1 MLKPWVRWGSAL
13 IPTLVSGSVTSYLL
27 STSNWRQWGVEE
39 MPTTTASPTSFADL
53 ANITYTADCITQGL
67 PIEPCDPYG
76 RRFQPYVVLPA
87 RVLAALG
94 MGSDSTGAI
103 GAVLGFVTVAL
114 VAGLAFLVAS
124 QRQRGAPS
132 LLGTQIALALGAISP
147 GIFLGI
153 ERGQIESLT
162 AVLVVLSLI
171 AFTSRTNIRWLGV
184 PLSLLSTAMKY
195 LTVGMFLA
203 FANWETIA
211 KRKWSVITG
220 VAISGAFL
228 LVSIPQLRQAAQ
240 TSDSGVPQTT
250 MSAFGLTN
258 TIASPLSGPTLTYL
272 APADVAE
279 AWPTLRI
286 IGFIL
291 FATAVAGIY
300 LLIRRLELP
309 AANSLAWVLT
319 IGSGGVLLLPY
330 LIGSS
335 HDYRLIFLIPF
346 IAGLGLW
353 WGGTD
358 DARATRL
365 PPALITLAT
374 LALVTSASMLPTPQ
388 GWRWPTW
395 LVIVGDVGLFA
406 ILAVTAALALS
417 MALRTIRRD
426 TLQ

>member
-39 MPTTTASPTSFADL
+39 MPATTPSPTSFADL
-53 ANITYTADCITQGL
+53 ANITYTADCIAQGL

-76 RRFQPYVVLPA
+76 RPFQPYVVLPA

-94 MGSDSTGAI
+94 LGTESTGAI
-103 GAVLGFVTVAL
+103 GVVLGFVTVAL

-124 QRQRGAPS
+124 RWQRGAPR

-147 GIFLGI
+147 GVILGI

-162 AVLVVLSLI
+162 ALLVMLALI
-171 AFTSRTNIRWLGV
+171 AFTRSTRVRWLGV
-184 PLSLLSTAMKY
+184 PASLLATALKY

-203 FANWETIA
+203 FANWDTIA
-211 KRKWSVITG
+211 KRKWAVITG
-220 VAISGAFL
+220 VVISGAFL
-228 LVSIPQLRQAAQ
+228 LISIPQLRQAAQ
-240 TSDSGVPQTT
+240 TSDSDVPQTT

-258 TIASPLSGPTLTYL
+258 TIASPLSGPRLSYL
-272 APADVAE
+272 PPANVAE

-291 FATAVAGIY
+291 FAIAIAGIY
-300 LLIRRLELP
+300 LLVRRLELP
-309 AANSLAWVLT
+309 PANSLAWVLT

-353 WGGTD
+353 WGGARH
-358 DARATRL
+358 ARATHL
-365 PPALITLAT
+365 APALITLAT

-395 LVIVGDVGLFA
+395 LVIAGDIGLFA
-406 ILAVTAALALS
+406 ILAATAALALS

>member
-1 MLKPWVRWGSAL
+1 MLKPWARWGSAL

-27 STSNWRQWGVEE
+27 STSTWRQWGVEA
-39 MPTTTASPTSFADL
+39 MPPTTSSPTSFADL
-53 ANITYTADCITQGL
+53 ANITYTADCIAQGL

-76 RRFQPYVVLPA
+76 RSFQPYVVLPA
-87 RVLAALG
+87 RVVAALG
-94 MGSDSTGAI
+94 MGSESTGAI
-103 GAVLGFVTVAL
+103 GAALGFVTVAL

-124 QRQRGAPS
+124 RWQRGAVP
-132 LLGTQIALALGAISP
+132 LLVTQIALTIGAISP
-147 GIFLGI
+147 GVILGI

-171 AFTSRTNIRWLGV
+171 AFTSSTSIRWLGV
-184 PLSLLSTAMKY
+184 PASLLATALKY

-211 KRKWSVITG
+211 KRKWAVVTG
-220 VAISGAFL
+220 IVISGAFL
-228 LVSIPQLRQAAQ
+228 LLSIPQLRQAAE
-240 TSDSGVPQTT
+240 TSSSGVPQTT

-258 TIASPLSGPTLTYL
+258 TVATPLSGPTLNYF
-272 APADVAE
+272 PPPEIAD
-279 AWPTLRI
+279 AWATLGI
-286 IGFIL
+286 IGFVL
-291 FATAVAGIY
+291 FAAAIAGFY
-300 LLIRRLELP
+300 FLLRRLELP
-309 AANSLAWVLT
+309 SADSPAWVLT

-353 WGGTD
+353 WGGTRNI
-358 DARATRL
+358 RANRL
-365 PPALITLAT
+365 PPVLIALAT
-374 LALVTSASMLPTPQ
+374 LSLVTSASMLPTPQ

-395 LVIVGDVGLFA
+395 LVIAGDIGLFA
-406 ILAVTAALALS
+406 ILAATAALALS

>member
-27 STSNWRQWGVEE
+27 VTTNWRQWGVEA
-39 MPTTTASPTSFADL
+39 MPTTTPSPTSFADL
-53 ANITYTADCITQGL
+53 ANITHTADCVAQGL

-76 RRFQPYVVLPA
+76 RPFQPYVVLPG

-94 MGSDSTGAI
+94 LGTESTGTI
-103 GAVLGFVTVAL
+103 GSVLGFVTVAL

-124 QRQRGAPS
+124 RWQRSAKS
-132 LLGTQIALALGAISP
+132 LFGTQMALTLGAISP
-147 GIFLGI
+147 GVILGI

-162 AVLVVLSLI
+162 ALLVVLSLI
-171 AFTSRTNIRWLGV
+171 AFTSSPGVRWLGV
-184 PLSLLSTAMKY
+184 PASLLSTALKY

-203 FANWETIA
+203 FANSETIA

-220 VAISGAFL
+220 VAVSSAFL

-240 TSDSGVPQTT
+240 TSNSGVPQTT

-258 TIASPLSGPTLTYL
+258 AIASPLSGPTLSYFPPTN
-272 APADVAE
+272 VAE
-279 AWPTLRI
+279 AWPTLRL

-291 FATAVAGIY
+291 FAVAIAGIY
-300 LLIRRLELP
+300 LIVRRLELP
-309 AANSLAWVLT
+309 PANSLAWVLT

-353 WGGTD
+353 WGGTPGV
-358 DARATRL
+358 RANRL
-365 PPALITLAT
+365 TLVLIAPAT
-374 LALVTSASMLPTPQ
+374 LALATSASMLPTPQ

-395 LVIVGDVGLFA
+395 LVILGDIGLFT
-406 ILAVTAALALS
+406 ILAITAALALS
-417 MALRTIRRD
+417 MAVRTIRRD
-426 TLQ
+426 PLQ

>member
-27 STSNWRQWGVEE
+27 STSNWRQWGIEE
-39 MPTTTASPTSFADL
+39 MAPMTASSTSFADL
-53 ANITYTADCITQGL
+53 ANITFTADCLANGQ
-67 PIEPCDPYG
+67 PIEACDPYG
-76 RRFQPYVVLPA
+76 RPFQPYVVLPA
-87 RVLAALG
+87 RLLEALG
-94 MGSDSTGAI
+94 LGTQSTGAI
-103 GAVLGFVTVAL
+103 GVLLGFITVTL
-114 VAGLAFLVAS
+114 VGWLAFLVAS
-124 QRQRGAPS
+124 RWQRGAAS
-132 LLGTQIALALGAISP
+132 LMGTQIALTLGAISP
-147 GIFLGI
+147 GVILGI

-162 AVLVVLSLI
+162 ALLVVAALL
-171 AFTSRTNIRWLGV
+171 AFTKSTAIRWLGI
-184 PLSLLSTAMKY
+184 PASLLATALKY

-203 FANWETIA
+203 FANKATLSRRNLAVLTGIA
-211 KRKWSVITG
+211 V
-220 VAISGAFL
+220 SGAFL
-228 LVSIPQLRQAAQ
+228 LLSIPQLSQAAE
-240 TSDSGVPQTT
+240 TSGSGTPQTT

-258 TIASPLSGPTLTYL
+258 TIASPLSGPTLNYF
-272 APADVAE
+272 PPPEIAE
-279 AWPTLRI
+279 AWTILRI
-286 IGFIL
+286 IGFVL
-291 FATAVAGIY
+291 FAVAIAGVY
-300 LLIRRLELP
+300 LIVRRLELP

-358 DARATRL
+358 EAHAKRM
-365 PPALITLAT
+365 PPLLITLAT

-395 LVIVGDVGLFA
+395 LVIAGDIGLFA
-406 ILAVTAALALS
+406 VLAATAALALS

-426 TLQ
+426 TLH